1 MVDREV
7 VLITGTSRGLG
18 RKLAEHYARR
28 GFQVVGCSRVPP
40 DGTIENYRHFSVDVT
55 DEAGVT
61 GMFAEI
67 NREFGRLDVLINNA
81 AVHTSNYALLTPM
94 ATVEHVF
101 KVNVSAVFLLSCEAV
116 KLMKQNNYGRIIN
129 LSSIAVSL
137 AGVGTSIY
145 GASKAAVEQLTK
157 VLAREVGPYGIT
169 VNALRLSV
177 VDETGMMKNISAKV
191 LADVVAQTIQKRT
204 LRPQEVCEMV
214 DSLISRSNPPRTGEC
229 ILAGGL

>member
-1 MVDREV
+1 
-7 VLITGTSRGLG
+7 
-18 RKLAEHYARR
+18 
-28 GFQVVGCSRVPP
+28 
-40 DGTIENYRHFSVDVT
+40 
-55 DEAGVT
+55 
-61 GMFAEI
+61 
-67 NREFGRLDVLINNA
+67 
-81 AVHTSNYALLTPM
+81 
-94 ATVEHVF
+94 
-101 KVNVSAVFLLSCEAV
+101 
-116 KLMKQNNYGRIIN
+116 MKQNNYGRIIN